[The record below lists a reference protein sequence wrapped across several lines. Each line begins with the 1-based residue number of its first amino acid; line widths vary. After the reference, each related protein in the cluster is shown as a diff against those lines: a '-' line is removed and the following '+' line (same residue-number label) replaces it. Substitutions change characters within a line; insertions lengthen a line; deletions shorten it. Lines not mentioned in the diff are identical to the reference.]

1 VSSFQPAIAN
11 SLKWEG
17 GLVKLENDKGGI
29 TNFGISLKFLKSIN
43 PNATEQNI
51 KNLTMQ
57 DAKLLLYKYFWLPNN
72 YQDIKS
78 QKIASKVFDIAIN
91 CGAYMANIF
100 LQSATNLL
108 DYSPPI
114 LEDGI
119 IGPKSI
125 AAINLCNQAALYDTL
140 KYNAIAYYIALIVAN
155 KTQSV
160 FKEGWLNRCCSD
172 P

>member
-1 VSSFQPAIAN
+1 MSSFQPAIAN

-78 QKIASKVFDIAIN
+78 QKIR
-91 CGAYMANIF
+91 
-100 LQSATNLL
+100 
-108 DYSPPI
+108 
-114 LEDGI
+114 
-119 IGPKSI
+119 
-125 AAINLCNQAALYDTL
+125 AL
-140 KYNAIAYYIALIVAN
+140 
-155 KTQSV
+155 S
-160 FKEGWLNRCCSD
+160 
-172 P
+172 